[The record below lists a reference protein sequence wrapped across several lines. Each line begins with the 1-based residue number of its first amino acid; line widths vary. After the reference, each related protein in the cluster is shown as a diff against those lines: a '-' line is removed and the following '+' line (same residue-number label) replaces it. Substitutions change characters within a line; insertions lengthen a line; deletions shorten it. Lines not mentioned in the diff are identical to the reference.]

1 VRCLPAADTGFAR
14 GPAETR
20 DSARWHSL
28 RICEVMHPNDR
39 ALEST

>member
-1 VRCLPAADTGFAR
+1 VLAAHTGFAR
-14 GPAETR
+14 GRAETR
-20 DSARWHSL
+20 HSARWHSL